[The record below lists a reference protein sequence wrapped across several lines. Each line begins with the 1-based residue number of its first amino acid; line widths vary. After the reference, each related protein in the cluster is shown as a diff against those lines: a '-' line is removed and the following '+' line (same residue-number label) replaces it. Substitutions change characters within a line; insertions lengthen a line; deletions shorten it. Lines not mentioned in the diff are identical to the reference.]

1 MREIKRFVSSFRFKD
16 RVTRSTLHPL
26 VDECH
31 GRLGGLLL
39 LCPLLFIQVVSP
51 HGVSAKGKD
60 PFHQIL
66 V

>member
-31 GRLGGLLL
+31 GCLGGLLL
-39 LCPLLFIQVVSP
+39 LRPLLLVEVVSP
-51 HGVSAKGKD
+51 HGVSAEAKGS
-60 PFHQIL
+60 FRQIL